1 LGNRSIGEFLY
12 GGDILGFVIEGI
24 EKAFQLI
31 LTLDKEIFIIVLL
44 SLKVSLTAIFLSSLL
59 GVYLGF
65 LMAVKNFWGK
75 NFIIATTNTLL
86 ALPTVVVG
94 LIIYSLI
101 SRKGPLGVF
110 GLLFTPSAMIIGQ
123 FILATPIIIALTH
136 SAIQGIDK
144 RVRSTTLTL
153 GATESQSAW
162 MVIKEARYAVLAAII
177 TGFGRVIAEVGA
189 AMMLGGNI
197 KGSTRTMTTAIALE
211 TSKGEFGFG
220 IALGIILLTIAF
232 SINILLHYFQSKKVG
247 N

>member
-1 LGNRSIGEFLY
+1 MVFI
-12 GGDILGFVIEGI
+12 IEGI
-24 EKAFQLI
+24 HKAFKLI
-31 LTLDKEIFIIVLL
+31 LTLDREIFGIVLV
-44 SLKVSLTAIFLSSLL
+44 SLRVSLTAVVLASLL

-65 LMAVKNFWGK
+65 LMAVKDYWGK
-75 NFIIATTNTLL
+75 RFSVSLVNTLL

-94 LIIYSLI
+94 LIVYSFI
-101 SRKGPLGVF
+101 SRRGPLGIL

-136 SAIQGIDK
+136 SAVQGIDK
-144 RVRSTTLTL
+144 RVRNTALTL

-162 MVIKEARYAVLAAII
+162 MVIKEARYAVLAAVI

-220 IALGIILLTIAF
+220 IALGIILLIIAF
-232 SINILLHYFQSKKVG
+232 GINALLHYFQSKKMG
-247 N
+247 I

>member
-1 LGNRSIGEFLY
+1 MDFI
-12 GGDILGFVIEGI
+12 VEGI
-24 EKAFQLI
+24 RKAFQLI
-31 LTLDKEIFIIVLL
+31 FTLDSEIFSIVLL
-44 SLKVSLTAIFLSSLL
+44 SLRVSLTAVILASLL

-65 LMAVKNFWGK
+65 LMAVKDFWGK
-75 NFIIATTNTLL
+75 NFTIASINTLL

-94 LIIYSLI
+94 LIVYSLI

-110 GLLFTPSAMIIGQ
+110 GLLFTPLAMIIGQ

-136 SAIQGIDK
+136 SAVQGIDE
-144 RVRSTTLTL
+144 RVRNTALTL

-162 MVIKEARYAVLAAII
+162 MVIKEARYAVLAAVI

-189 AMMLGGNI
+189 AMLLGGNI

-220 IALGIILLTIAF
+220 IALGIILLIIAF
-232 SINILLHYFQSKKVG
+232 SINILLHYFQSKQVG
-247 N
+247 I

>member
-1 LGNRSIGEFLY
+1 MVFI
-12 GGDILGFVIEGI
+12 IEGI
-24 EKAFQLI
+24 HKAFKLI
-31 LTLDKEIFIIVLL
+31 LTLDREIFVIVLV
-44 SLKVSLTAIFLSSLL
+44 SLRVSLTAVVLASLL

-65 LMAVKNFWGK
+65 LMAVKDYWGK
-75 NFIIATTNTLL
+75 RFSVSLVNTLL

-94 LIIYSLI
+94 LIVYSFI
-101 SRKGPLGVF
+101 SRRGPLGIL

-136 SAIQGIDK
+136 SAVQGIDK
-144 RVRSTTLTL
+144 RVRNTALTL

-162 MVIKEARYAVLAAII
+162 MVIKEARYAVLAAVI

-220 IALGIILLTIAF
+220 IALGIILLIIAF
-232 SINILLHYFQSKKVG
+232 GINALLHYFQSKKMG
-247 N
+247 I

>member
-1 LGNRSIGEFLY
+1 VVFLSF
-12 GGDILGFVIEGI
+12 IIEGI
-24 EKAFQLI
+24 QKAFQLI
-31 LTLDKEIFIIVLL
+31 LTLDKEIFVIVLV
-44 SLKVSLTAIFLSSLL
+44 SLRVSLTAVVLASLL

-65 LMAVKNFWGK
+65 LMAVKDYWGK
-75 NFIIATTNTLL
+75 RFSVSLVNTLL

-94 LIIYSLI
+94 LIVYSFI
-101 SRKGPLGVF
+101 SRRGPLGIL

-136 SAIQGIDK
+136 SAVQGIDK
-144 RVRSTTLTL
+144 RVRNTALTL

-162 MVIKEARYAVLAAII
+162 MVIKEARYAVLAAVI

-220 IALGIILLTIAF
+220 IALGIILLIIAF
-232 SINILLHYFQSKKVG
+232 SINTLLHYFQSKKMG
-247 N
+247 I